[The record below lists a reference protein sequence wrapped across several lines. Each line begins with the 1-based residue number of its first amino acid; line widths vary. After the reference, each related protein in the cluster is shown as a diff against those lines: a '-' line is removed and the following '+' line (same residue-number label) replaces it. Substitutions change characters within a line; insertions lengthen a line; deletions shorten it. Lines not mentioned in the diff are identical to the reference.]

1 MHAFGVSYEMNFL
14 IIGIIF
20 YNIGTH
26 FSFVL

>member
-20 YNIGTH
+20 YNIGAY